1 LQGDDF
7 MANALEQR
15 ASDIFNSLGEK
26 EQGVAL
32 YLLQHLFELS
42 EDEKQAKNEAYLAK
56 IRRGIKQCTEE
67 RGIMRDIV
75 EVDGDE

>member
-1 LQGDDF
+1 